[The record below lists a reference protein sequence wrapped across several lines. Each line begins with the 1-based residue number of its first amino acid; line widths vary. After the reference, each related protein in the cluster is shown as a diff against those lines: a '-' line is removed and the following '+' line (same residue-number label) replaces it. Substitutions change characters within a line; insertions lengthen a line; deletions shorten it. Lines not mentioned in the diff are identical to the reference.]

1 MLLFVYIYI
10 YIYIKKKQKSKKN
23 LENVVLNAK
32 VVNRYSPSK

>member
-10 YIYIKKKQKSKKN
+10 YIYKKKQKSKKN

>member
-10 YIYIKKKQKSKKN
+10 YKKKQKSKKN

>member
-10 YIYIKKKQKSKKN
+10 YKKKQKRKKN

>member
-10 YIYIKKKQKSKKN
+10 KKKHKSKKN

>member
-1 MLLFVYIYI
+1 MLLFVYI

>member
-10 YIYIKKKQKSKKN
+10 YKKKKQKSKKN

>member
-10 YIYIKKKQKSKKN
+10 YIEKKQKSKKN

>member
-10 YIYIKKKQKSKKN
+10 KKN
-23 LENVVLNAK
+23 TRAKRILKTFVLNAK